1 MANEKN
7 LEKGKATQFKSGENA
22 ANAGRN
28 GGIASGKKKRHM
40 KELKAACL
48 ALIEGKHMQG
58 GEEMTGAEIL
68 ALTAFKKAAKGDW
81 KAWELIRD
89 TAGQKPIEKA
99 VVSTIDANTIQEVE
113 AMVKGEHEED
123 GGDCVS
129 DEKAL

>member
-22 ANAGRN
+22 ANNGKK
-28 GGIASGKKKRHM
+28 GGIASGKKKRHI

-48 ALIEGKHMQG
+48 ALIEDKHIQN
-58 GEEMTGAEIL
+58 GEELTGAEIL

-89 TAGQKPIEKA
+89 TSGQKPVDKA
-99 VVSTIDANTIQEVE
+99 VVSNIDTKIIREVE
-113 AMVKGEHEED
+113 AIVKGEHESD
-123 GGDCVS
+123 GS
-129 DEKAL
+129 D